1 MRREFSQKHVVS
13 RCVADETTDQKASEA
28 LFSQLDLNSF
38 YSSLEMTVWLQC
50 VAHQFLVQRGSC
62 FELTGN
68 RARLLPKS
76 RRDLTHR

>member
-28 LFSQLDLNSF
+28 LLFQLDLNSF

-50 VAHQFLVQRGSC
+50 LAPQSLVRRGSF

-76 RRDLTHR
+76 ATR

>member
-28 LFSQLDLNSF
+28 LFFQLDLNTF

-50 VAHQFLVQRGSC
+50 LARQSLVQRGSF

-76 RRDLTHR
+76 AARLLT